1 MLIKEFSQIFWWLC
15 LYKPTRSKN
24 EIAKMAFYIRFR
36 RFNGDTG
43 TWYCHGKIEGIQQT
57 KTKYFFFVPEQ
68 STVNS
73 KIFSIIPYKTALSR
87 LSWYL
92 ACKLRITWNIW
103 REGLLKQDLLWH
115 FYRLMLAE
123 DMLNFDFPSGFP
135 GTILC
140 FEIIVPQRE
149 SSATA
154 AIKICS
160 FLMSS
165 MHTMSKTPK

>member
-1 MLIKEFSQIFWWLC
+1 MIMSILTHEV
-15 LYKPTRSKN
+15 KN

-36 RFNGDTG
+36 RLNGDTG

-57 KTKYFFFVPEQ
+57 KTNYFFFVPEQ

-115 FYRLMLAE
+115 FYRLFLAE

-140 FEIIVPQRE
+140 LEVIVSQRKF
-149 SSATA
+149 SATA
-154 AIKICS
+154 AMCLFDVVNAHNIKS
-160 FLMSS
+160 DLREGV
-165 MHTMSKTPK
+165 KYKAR